1 MRSLQI
7 LTHLK
12 PDETANYINPITRV
26 IHTQIVADAFLE
38 ESKEELVCDIEKFQK
53 QQQLLAVAEESL
65 KIEKKKV
72 MEFQQLLCTT
82 RALRFKDLH
91 ENEIQ
96 KVEINRQDENI
107 VKYEKENILIRQDV
121 INKIILIENAASLNA
136 ILSLTAKSQKEEIV
150 RMCGII
156 MNLEN
161 INTSLKKNIRK
172 SENALAEYINEN
184 NNLKHEVQEGKF
196 LLNTINTNGKIN
208 GKINVKIDRY
218 LKGKRFSGRDGH
230 EEGSDDVIGSLSQS
244 LSQPQSLFQPLSQ
257 SQPQS
262 LFQPLSQSEP
272 QSLLSSINFNECTH
286 NYGEKSYQKQTN
298 IKNNINQSL
307 SLDMLSSQKSLF
319 VGTGLGLRKNQMIK
333 YSPKGS
339 AKSMLKNILNDD

>member
-7 LTHLK
+7 LSYLK
-12 PDETANYINPITRV
+12 PDETNNYINPITRV
-26 IHTQIVADAFLE
+26 IHTQIVADPFLE
-38 ESKEELVCDIEKFQK
+38 ESKEELECDIEKFRK

-184 NNLKHEVQEGKF
+184 SNLKHEVQKGKF

-208 GKINVKIDRY
+208 GKIDVKIDRY

-230 EEGSDDVIGSLSQS
+230 EKGSVHYVGSDDVIGSLS

-257 SQPQS
+257 SQ
-262 LFQPLSQSEP
+262 P

-339 AKSMLKNILNDD
+339 AKSILKNILNDH